1 MSHDMIQY
9 LVVDRH
15 YSSCNMARYDVLS
28 IERSLFGETP
38 LTREWGRIGWPG
50 QRRIALHEN
59 YTVLM
64 EALESW
70 LQPECRCG

>member
-1 MSHDMIQY
+1 MIQY
-9 LVVDRH
+9 LVFDWH
-15 YSSCNMARYDVLS
+15 DASCNMARYNVLS
-28 IERSLFGETP
+28 IERSLFGETT
-38 LTREWGRIGWPG
+38 LTCEWGRIGWPG

>member
-1 MSHDMIQY
+1 MSQY
-9 LVVDRH
+9 LVLDWH
-15 YSSCNMARYDVLS
+15 DPSCNMARYEVLS
-28 IERSLFGETP
+28 IEPSLFGETA
-38 LTREWGRIGWPG
+38 LTREWGRISWPG

-70 LQPECRCG
+70 LQPECRYG